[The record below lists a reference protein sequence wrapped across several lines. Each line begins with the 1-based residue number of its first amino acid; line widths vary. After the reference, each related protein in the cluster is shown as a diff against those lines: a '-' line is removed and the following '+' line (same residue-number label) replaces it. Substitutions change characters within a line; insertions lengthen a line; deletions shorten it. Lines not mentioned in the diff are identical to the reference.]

1 MSEIVNSSLRTAAKG
16 TGLVL
21 AGSAIA
27 LLLGFVNK
35 LLIIR
40 NTTQAEFGIFS
51 LAIAVVS
58 IVSIIATLGL
68 KAGSTRFISVLKG
81 SGEEE
86 KARAIVIGSIQIGI
100 VGSIVAL
107 IVIYSASEILSV
119 KIFDSPG
126 LTEPLKIISLVFP
139 FFVLS
144 QIIISI
150 FRGYNIIRPKI
161 YFQDILRPLVFLTL
175 VSAYVAFDLS
185 FRAIFYAYLLSFV
198 SVFIG
203 LILYARKPKIQLFTT
218 KLTSHKKELLSFS
231 LPLITVGLMG
241 VLFNVTDTL
250 MLGYFT
256 ESQEVGLYNGGL
268 ALARL
273 LNFPLGALAFVFMP
287 IAGSLYSKNL
297 LGELKRTYQIITK
310 WVFSAIWPIFIIFFL
325 FPETILSF
333 LFGESYA
340 GASWVLRLL
349 ALGFLFH
356 TFLGANGMT
365 LTVLGLSKF
374 LMWVGIFG
382 TILNISLNYTLI
394 PIYGITGAAFSTM
407 LSYMAF
413 NIIVSIKLYRHSK
426 IHPIT
431 PKYLKPV
438 VSSLAIALLIYII
451 SINFP
456 IKFWML
462 PILFVVFIA
471 GYLFALLA
479 TRSIDEED
487 IHMLKTIEKKS
498 GIDMRIV
505 KRIAKKFL

>member
-21 AGSAIA
+21 AGSVIA

-51 LAIAVVS
+51 LALAVVS

-68 KAGSTRFISVLKG
+68 KEGSTRYISVLRG

-86 KARAIVIGSIQIGI
+86 KARAVITDSIHIGI
-100 VGSIVAL
+100 FGSLVAL
-107 IVIYSASEILSV
+107 VIIYLASNLISTN
-119 KIFDSPG
+119 IFDSPG

-161 YFQDILRPLVFLTL
+161 YLQNILRLIVFLILIL
-175 VSAYVAFDLS
+175 VYIVLDLS
-185 FRAIFYAYLLSFV
+185 FVAIFYAYLFSFV
-198 SVFIG
+198 SMFIG
-203 LILYARKPKIQLFTT
+203 FIYFGIKFKIQIFYT
-218 KLTSHKKELLSFS
+218 KLATNKMELLSFS
-231 LPLITVGLMG
+231 LPLVSVGLMG
-241 VLFNVTDTL
+241 MIFNWTDTL
-250 MLGYFT
+250 ILGYFT

-268 ALARL
+268 ALAKL
-273 LNFPLGALAFVFMP
+273 LSFPLGALVFVFMP

-325 FPETILSF
+325 FPEIILSF

-340 GASWVLRLL
+340 GAAWVLRLL

-356 TFLGANGMT
+356 TFLGANDIT

-382 TILNISLNYTLI
+382 TILNIVLNYTLI

-413 NIIVSIKLYRHSK
+413 NSIVSIKLYRHSK

-479 TRSIDEED
+479 TKSIDEED